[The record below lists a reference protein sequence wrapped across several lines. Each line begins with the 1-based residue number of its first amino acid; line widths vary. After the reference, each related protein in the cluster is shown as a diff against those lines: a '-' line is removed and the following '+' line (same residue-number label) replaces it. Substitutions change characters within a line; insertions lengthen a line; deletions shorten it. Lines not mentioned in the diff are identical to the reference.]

1 MKEIFRNG
9 LALAA
14 AFLLAVVSGQAQDAS
29 SQKAGEP
36 APAGAPSGLQNPS
49 DLEAFLDGIMAAH
62 MEADHV
68 AGATISVVKDG
79 NLFFAKGYGH
89 ADLEKKTP
97 VRADRTLFRIASISK
112 LFTWTAVMQLIEQGK
127 LDLNADVNSYL
138 KDVRIPATFPQPITL
153 THLFTH
159 TPGFEDVMG
168 YMARKPEELIPL
180 GKFIKDSMPARV
192 WPPGQF
198 AAYSNYGTALAG
210 YIVQLVSGVPF
221 EEYVEQN
228 IYRPLGMEHS
238 SFREPLP
245 PGLAADVSTGY
256 RYERGVFKSQDFEL
270 LNGDYPA
277 GSMSTTATDIARFM
291 IAHLQNGEYEGSLI
305 LGEDTAKAMHIR
317 LFSHDPRIGG
327 NAHGFW
333 ERDLNGLRI
342 LEHGG
347 DILCF
352 HSLFMLIPE
361 RNVGFF
367 VSYNSAGSGGMNRYV
382 LFQAFLDRYFPA
394 PDVIGPAV
402 APASTASES
411 ARRAARYTGTYEMNR
426 RSFTKYAKFAALMTP
441 IKLRATPE
449 GNLLVVMPAGLGTKA
464 FSELEPGVFREIGG
478 QEKIIFKGDESGE
491 TRYAFYSAFPEMVL
505 VKLKG
510 TQAPSFH
517 YLVAGLAVVLFLTA
531 AVGWPLGVLRRR
543 VCRRP
548 QFGNPAPGAARWLA
562 GGMSAFFLLFII
574 GLAAAASNL
583 DQFFYGVPSVLKI
596 SLAFP
601 VIAAVL
607 GIGVLVFLFLAWR
620 KKYWTGCSRVHY
632 TLVFLAALDFL
643 WLLNFWNLLG
653 WKL

>member
-29 SQKAGEP
+29 SQRAGEP

-62 MEADHV
+62 METDHV

-79 NLFFAKGYGH
+79 KLFFAKGYGY
-89 ADLEKKTP
+89 ANLEKKTP
-97 VRADRTLFRIASISK
+97 VLADRTLFRIASISK
-112 LFTWTAVMQLIEQGK
+112 LFTWTSVMQLVEQGK
-127 LDLNADVNSYL
+127 LDLDTDVNTYL
-138 KDVRIPATFPQPITL
+138 KDAPIPPTFPEPITL

-159 TPGFEDVMG
+159 TPGFEDIMG

-180 GKFIKDSMPARV
+180 GKFIRDSRPARI
-192 WPPGQF
+192 WPPGRF
-198 AAYSNYGTALAG
+198 TSYSNYSTALAG
-210 YIVQLVSGVPF
+210 YIVELVSGRAF
-221 EEYVEQN
+221 EEYVEEN
-228 IYRPLGMEHS
+228 IFKPLGMDHS
-238 SFREPLP
+238 SFRQPLP
-245 PGLAADVSTGY
+245 GTLAEGVSTGY
-256 RYERGVFKSQDFEL
+256 RFENGIFKSEEFEL

-291 IAHLQNGEYEGSLI
+291 IAHLQNGAYEENRVLR
-305 LGEDTAKAMHIR
+305 EETASVMHTR

-333 ERDLNGLRI
+333 ERNLNGLSI

-382 LFQAFLDRYFPA
+382 LFQAFLDRYYPGPEVSAPA
-394 PDVIGPAV
+394 P
-402 APASTASES
+402 TAES
-411 ARRAARYTGTYEMNR
+411 APRAARYAGAYEMNR
-426 RSFTKYAKFAALMTP
+426 RSYTKYAKFASFMTP
-441 IKLRATPE
+441 VKISATSE
-449 GNLLVVMPAGLGTKA
+449 GNLLLIMPAGLGTSA
-464 FSELEPGVFREIGG
+464 FTEVEPDVFREVGG
-478 QEKIIFKGDESGE
+478 QEKLIFKEDESGNI
-491 TRYAFYSAFPEMVL
+491 RYAFHSAFPEMVA

-510 TQAPSFH
+510 TQTPSFH
-517 YLVAGLAVVLFLTA
+517 SFVAGIAVVLFLTA
-531 AVGWPLGVLRRR
+531 ALGWPLGALHRVL
-543 VCRRP
+543 CKRP
-548 QFGNPAPGAARWLA
+548 LFGNPAPRAARWLA

-601 VIAAVL
+601 VIAAGL
-607 GIGVLVFLFLAWR
+607 GIGVLAFLFLAWR

-632 TLVFLAALDFL
+632 TLVFLAALAFL